1 MDHFVYRRGRLYCE
15 EASVPEVAEVLG
27 TPLYVYSRSTLEEH
41 YRRIAGAFAALH
53 AEVCFSIKSC
63 PNLHICRLLGELGA
77 GFDVVSGGEIY
88 RAIRAGGDPSRF
100 VFAGVG
106 KTDAEIHQAI
116 DAGVGL
122 LNVESEPELENLR
135 AIAAARGAHLQAA
148 LRVNPDVDPRT
159 HAYTTTGLKETKFGV
174 DLDKAAHVFRAYGR
188 DEHVRLCG
196 LHLHLGSPVNRV
208 EPYVQAIRRVLELI
222 SRLEAEGFRIE
233 CLDIGGG
240 FGAHYDGEDAPSAA
254 DYAAAIVPLLEGR
267 GLRIILEPG
276 RSIVANAGILL
287 ARVLLLKRSGG
298 KEYVIVDAGMSD
310 LLRPALYGAE
320 HFVWPAHPGERLVPP
335 SRSLRL
341 RLEGCQEV
349 DVVGPL
355 CESGDFLA
363 RSRFLPSLGRGDL
376 LAVFGTGAYGF
387 SMASQYNSRPRPAEV
402 LVEGDT
408 FRIIRARETY
418 EDLVRGEE

>member
-15 EASVPEVAEVLG
+15 EVSLPEMAEALG
-27 TPLYVYSRSTLEEH
+27 TPLYVYSRATLEDH
-41 YRRIAGAFAALH
+41 YLRIAGAFEALRL
-53 AEVCFSIKSC
+53 EVCYSVKSC

-148 LRVNPDVDPRT
+148 LRVNPDVDPHT

-174 DLDKAAHVFRAYGR
+174 DLDKAAQMFRAHGR
-188 DEHVRLCG
+188 DEHIRLCG
-196 LHLHLGSPVNRV
+196 LHLHLGSPVNSV
-208 EPYVQAIRRVLELI
+208 EPYVQAIRRVLDLKD
-222 SRLEAEGFRIE
+222 RLEVEGFRIE

-287 ARVLLLKRSGG
+287 ARVLHLKRSGD
-298 KEYVIVDAGMSD
+298 KEYVVVDAGMSD

-341 RLEGCQEV
+341 RLDGCQQV

-363 RSRFLPSLGRGDL
+363 RSRFLPSLKRGDL